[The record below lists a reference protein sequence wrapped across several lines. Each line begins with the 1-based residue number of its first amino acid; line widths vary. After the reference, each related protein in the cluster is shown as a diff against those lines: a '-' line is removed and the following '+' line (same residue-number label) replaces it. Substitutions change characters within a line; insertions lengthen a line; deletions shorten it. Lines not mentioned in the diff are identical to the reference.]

1 MPINGEFIKS
11 PDIYK
16 KMKFAII
23 CKNQSLANMIA
34 TPGKELPL
42 KSVLSNIFVFFR
54 EKKNHTEMLK
64 SQKLY
69 VSNIIH

>member
-1 MPINGEFIKS
+1 
-11 PDIYK
+11 
-16 KMKFAII
+16 MKFAII
-23 CKNQSLANMIA
+23 CKKQRLANMIA
-34 TPGKELPL
+34 TPGKELLL

>member
-1 MPINGEFIKS
+1 
-11 PDIYK
+11 
-16 KMKFAII
+16 
-23 CKNQSLANMIA
+23 MIA

>member
-1 MPINGEFIKS
+1 
-11 PDIYK
+11 
-16 KMKFAII
+16 
-23 CKNQSLANMIA
+23 MIA
-34 TPGKELPL
+34 TPGKELLL

-54 EKKNHTEMLK
+54 KKKITLKMLK

>member
-1 MPINGEFIKS
+1 
-11 PDIYK
+11 
-16 KMKFAII
+16 
-23 CKNQSLANMIA
+23 MIA
-34 TPGKELPL
+34 TPGKELLL

-54 EKKNHTEMLK
+54 GKKNHTEMLK